1 MEPAYT
7 VKEILDIQFRGID
20 HKLDTISNTL
30 KDQNN
35 HFEKRFLQV
44 EKEIGELRDQVQ
56 ELKTENARYKT
67 IWGIGATIG
76 ATVFAFTLNRL
87 F

>member
-20 HKLDTISNTL
+20 HKLDAISNTL
-30 KDQNN
+30 KDQNA

-44 EKEIGELRDQVQ
+44 EKELGELRDQVQ

-67 IWGIGATIG
+67 IWGIGATVG
-76 ATVFAFTLNRL
+76 ATIFAFTLNRL

>member
-20 HKLDTISNTL
+20 HKLDAISNTL
-30 KDQNN
+30 KDQNA

-44 EKEIGELRDQVQ
+44 EKELGELRDQVQ

-76 ATVFAFTLNRL
+76 ASLVAFTLNRL

>member
-20 HKLDTISNTL
+20 HKLDAISNTL
-30 KDQNN
+30 KDQNA

-44 EKEIGELRDQVQ
+44 EKEIVDLRDQVQ

-76 ATVFAFTLNRL
+76 ASLVAFTLNRL